1 MKLKKN
7 FEMKYGSLSEQTT
20 YSKCCKTRESNDD
33 DSARN
38 FFWCMVMVYL
48 LSFPTK
54 KARMFCNIG
63 VNIHKILSYIQK
75 YNKIRRPKSEMRGI
89 KLSLIHVCKTAPVNT
104 GKCKHMTIYKCLKI
118 EPSLIFMVW
127 GMVGY
132 DTTPL
137 QRSTVG

>member
-1 MKLKKN
+1 MLPFYMKLKKN

-20 YSKCCKTRESNDD
+20 YSCKTRESNDD

-38 FFWCMVMVYL
+38 FFWCMEMVYL

-75 YNKIRRPKSEMRGI
+75 YNKIRRPRSEMRGI
-89 KLSLIHVCKTAPVNT
+89 KLSLCKTAPVNT
-104 GKCKHMTIYKCLKI
+104 GKCKHMAIYKCLKI

-132 DTTPL
+132 DATPL